1 LSDGLEP
8 EAGRGAPR
16 GGRYLGVPLLFAAA
30 YSAIGFSLFFALGL
44 VAERGLGLT
53 PLIFLGVGVVFVLNT
68 LTYVEGAAMLRE
80 RGGSATLAR
89 RAFNNELVSFIAG
102 WAILLDYVIVIALA
116 AISVP
121 HYLTPIWSGFGD
133 ATGEIVAAGVVI
145 VLVAASNV
153 AGITGARHP
162 RTLTTLAVAGIGLL
176 VAVIVAGLVTSFD
189 LGALTD
195 ELDLFSSPSLEDLI
209 YAGVVATVAFA
220 GIEAAANLAPD
231 LEFGPRDLRKLVLG
245 GAVLV
250 PLLYAGVALVALM
263 ALPVTAGP
271 DGPETALAGVYLEE
285 PLLGVVQ
292 SFEPAWLSGA
302 LEVATVA
309 VAPAALVWAA
319 SSAMLGLSRHVYV
332 LATNR
337 QIPSWLGRLDRR
349 YRTPRLAI
357 LLAAAFAF
365 ALVLPT
371 DVALLGGIFA
381 FGATIAFTIAHVSL
395 IRLRS
400 SEPQLERPFAVPLTA
415 SIAGAPVP
423 LPALVAAVLTA
434 LAWVSVVAFHE
445 DARWVGSAWMLF
457 GLVAYAI
464 YRRGVEGTSLTRRV
478 EVPEQALVDRAIS
491 LEYEN
496 ILVPVFGTPLDDD
509 IVSTAGRL
517 ADAADTPGERP
528 PKLEVIYVVEV
539 PLTVPLDA
547 PPSPEQAER
556 ATRALA
562 RATDV
567 GEEYDTVEVGT
578 AVVRSRNTG
587 AGIVRA
593 ARERGAEVIVMGAEP
608 PTRVRGGAILG
619 GRGGTRPGEIG
630 PVTEYVLR
638 RAPCRVL
645 ITAPPDDVVAVPEP
659 VVAAPGE
666 TGARG

>member
-1 LSDGLEP
+1 
-8 EAGRGAPR
+8 
-16 GGRYLGVPLLFAAA
+16 
-30 YSAIGFSLFFALGL
+30 
-44 VAERGLGLT
+44 
-53 PLIFLGVGVVFVLNT
+53 
-68 LTYVEGAAMLRE
+68 
-80 RGGSATLAR
+80 
-89 RAFNNELVSFIAG
+89 
-102 WAILLDYVIVIALA
+102 
-116 AISVP
+116 
-121 HYLTPIWSGFGD
+121 
-133 ATGEIVAAGVVI
+133 
-145 VLVAASNV
+145 
-153 AGITGARHP
+153 
-162 RTLTTLAVAGIGLL
+162 
-176 VAVIVAGLVTSFD
+176 VIVAGLVTSFD

-231 LEFGPRDLRKLVLG
+231 LEFGPRDLRKLVLA

-395 IRLRS
+395 IRPRS

-423 LPALVAAVLTA
+423 LPALVATVLTA